1 MEPMTQPPE
10 QKWDYLK
17 PRVVLETASLK
28 NMKPVQYVL
37 PGYVPKGKLSLLV
50 GPPKSGKST
59 LACAMA
65 ARITQGGSHGSWP
78 DPTPTEPGIVVF
90 VSREDDFHDT
100 IEPRVSAA
108 GANLDCVKNI
118 EGVTNARS
126 EVDTFDW
133 GPEHIERLCNSV
145 RSIGN
150 VKLIIIDPVFQ
161 TVEGDASSN
170 QKVQRAFE
178 RLARLAKFLDVAILG
193 LAHVVKSAKGK
204 DPLNRVAGPLAV
216 GGAPRSILV
225 TAKIQDESSEI
236 EGSHVL
242 VRVTT
247 LNNALGG
254 HAYAIEGCSVDGGN
268 GPIETS
274 KIVWKQSLD
283 GTASEIIEKA
293 ERKESTEKSIEKL
306 DKAIALLKDKLKDG
320 PCTHSEIEKSAKDVG
335 VSDRNLQKAKKELGI
350 ISEKQK
356 GAGQFSPFE
365 WRLPELSS

>member
-1 MEPMTQPPE
+1 MELTRQTDRY
-10 QKWDYLK
+10 DYLK
-17 PRVVLETASLK
+17 PKAVLVQASLK
-28 NMKPVQYVL
+28 DMKPVSYVL

-50 GPPKSGKST
+50 GAPKSGKST

-65 ARITQGGSHGSWP
+65 ARVTQGGSHCSWP
-78 DPTPTEPGIVVF
+78 DLTPTEVGKVVF
-90 VSREDDFHDT
+90 VSREDDFEDT
-100 IEPRVSAA
+100 ITPRLVAA
-108 GANLDCVKNI
+108 GANLDRVLNVV
-118 EGVTNARS
+118 GVNSTQS
-126 EVDTFDW
+126 EPDTFDW
-133 GPEHIERLCNSV
+133 RPEHIDHLCNSIC
-145 RSIGN
+145 SIGN
-150 VKLIIIDPVFQ
+150 VKLIIIEPVFQ
-161 TVEGDASSN
+161 AVDGDANSN

-178 RLARLAKFLDVAILG
+178 RLARLAKFLDVAIVG
-193 LAHVVKSAKGK
+193 LAHVVKSARGK

-274 KIVWKQSLD
+274 KIVWKQSLE
-283 GTASEIIEKA
+283 GTASEIIEMA
-293 ERKESTEKSIEKL
+293 ERKESTAKSIEKL

-356 GAGQFSPFE
+356 GAGQYSPFE
-365 WRLPELSS
+365 WRLPELSSK